1 MIIMEKNMANIMHDL
16 EFMRVME
23 ENRGNIMRYLEFMR
37 EMTPAQ
43 LAHSS
48 LVEYRELIDK
58 AVKDVT
64 NFKAEGRVY
73 LDRKN
78 EDENEYV
85 YLQMMVNR
93 FDEISTTL
101 EILQALTSAVEI
113 AVCFL
118 SGDRQQPATQG
129 GSEASQKGNAVM
141 NVSKNGHIVRLD
153 QLSDGEIKKASGD
166 DITQRLVRAER
177 KLDLL
182 VDALG
187 GYRNYYNGSGLVIDG
202 IFDIQTGID
211 SVYDLLKYGFPE
223 AAKRAEENKL
233 LHDEGIRPL
242 SR

>member
-1 MIIMEKNMANIMHDL
+1 MIIMEKNMANIMH
-16 EFMRVME
+16 
-23 ENRGNIMRYLEFMR
+23 YLEFMR

-58 AVKDVT
+58 AIKDVT

-73 LDRKN
+73 LDREN

-113 AVCFL
+113 SVCGL
-118 SGDRQQPATQG
+118 SEDRKQPA
-129 GSEASQKGNAVM
+129 M
-141 NVSKNGHIVRLD
+141 N
-153 QLSDGEIKKASGD
+153 QLSDGEIKKVSGD
-166 DITQRLVRAER
+166 DITQRLVRAEW

-182 VDALG
+182 LDALG
-187 GYRNYYNGSGLVIDG
+187 GYLNYYR
-202 IFDIQTGID
+202 QQ
-211 SVYDLLKYGFPE
+211 PCH
-223 AAKRAEENKL
+223 R
-233 LHDEGIRPL
+233 
-242 SR
+242 